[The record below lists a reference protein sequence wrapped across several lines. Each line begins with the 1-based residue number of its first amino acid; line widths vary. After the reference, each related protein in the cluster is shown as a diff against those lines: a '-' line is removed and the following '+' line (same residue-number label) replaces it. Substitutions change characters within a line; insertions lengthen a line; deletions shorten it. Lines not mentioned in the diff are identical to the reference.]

1 MQQSTLVRLK
11 EDLELKKPIL
21 VVGLPGVG
29 LVGKLVVEH
38 LVDELEAE
46 KVMEIY
52 SPHFPPQVLVNK
64 DSTVRPVN
72 NIIYHGKANGNDILF
87 LVGDHQSTTS
97 QGHYELCSLYLDI
110 AEEFQV
116 PRIYTL
122 GGYPTGKLTSDET
135 VLGVANDTKLIEEIK
150 EYGVE
155 FRESEPSGG
164 IVGASGLLVAFSR
177 MRGID
182 AACLMGMTPG
192 YLMDPK
198 SAQSLLKV
206 LCKMLEIEVNMESL
220 EKKAE
225 EMESILEKLKEK
237 EEQQQQQQGY
247 PEVKPTE
254 EDLRYI
260 G

>member
-11 EDLELKKPIL
+11 NDLELKKPIL

-29 LVGKLVVEH
+29 LVGKLVAEH

-46 KVMEIY
+46 KVMEVY

-64 DSTVRPVN
+64 DCTVRPVS
-72 NIIYHGKANGNDILF
+72 NIIYYGKANGKDILF

-110 AEEFQV
+110 AEEFEV
-116 PRIYTL
+116 PIIYTL
-122 GGYPTGKLTSDET
+122 GGYPTGKLIYEET
-135 VLGVANDTKLIEEIK
+135 VLGVANDIKLIEEIK
-150 EYGVE
+150 KYGVE

-182 AACLMGMTPG
+182 AVCLMGMTPG

-198 SAQSLLKV
+198 SAQSLLKL
-206 LCKMLEIEVNMESL
+206 LCKIFEIEVNTDSL
-220 EKKAE
+220 QKKAE
-225 EMESILEKLKEK
+225 RWKASWKS
-237 EEQQQQQQGY
+237 
-247 PEVKPTE
+247 
-254 EDLRYI
+254 
-260 G
+260 

>member
-1 MQQSTLVRLK
+1 MQQSILVRLK
-11 EDLELKKPIL
+11 ENLEFKRPIL

-29 LVGKLVVEH
+29 LVGKLVAEH
-38 LVDELEAE
+38 LVDELGAE
-46 KVMEIY
+46 KIVEVY

-64 DSTVRPVN
+64 DCTVRPVSN
-72 NIIYHGKANGNDILF
+72 TIYHAKAKENDILF

-110 AEEFQV
+110 AEEFRV
-116 PRIYTL
+116 TRIYTL
-122 GGYPTGKLTSDET
+122 GGYPTGKLTYEET

-206 LCKMLEIEVNMESL
+206 ICKMFGIEVNTESL

-225 EMESILEKLKEK
+225 EMENILEKLKEK
-237 EEQQQQQQGY
+237 EEQQTIQ
-247 PEVKPTE
+247 EVKPTE

>member
-11 EDLELKKPIL
+11 ENLELKNPIF

-29 LVGKLVVEH
+29 LVGKLVAEH
-38 LVDELEAE
+38 LVDELGAE
-46 KVMEIY
+46 KIIEVY
-52 SPHFPPQVLVNK
+52 SPHFPPQVLVNI
-64 DSTVRPVN
+64 DCTVRPVSN
-72 NIIYHGKANGNDILF
+72 VIYHGKAKENDVLF

-110 AEEFQV
+110 AEEFGV
-116 PRIYTL
+116 RRIYTL
-122 GGYPTGKLTSDET
+122 GGYPTGKLTCEET
-135 VLGVANDTKLIEEIK
+135 VLGVANDIKVIEEIK
-150 EYGVE
+150 KYGVE

-206 LCKMLEIEVNMESL
+206 LCKIFEIEVNTESL

-237 EEQQQQQQGY
+237 EEQQTFQ
-247 PEVKPTE
+247 EVKPTE

>member
-11 EDLELKKPIL
+11 EDLELSKPVF

-29 LVGKLVVEH
+29 LVGKLVAEH
-38 LVDELEAE
+38 LIDELKAE
-46 KVMEIY
+46 KIMEVY

-64 DSTVRPVN
+64 DCTVRPVSN
-72 NIIYHGKANGNDILF
+72 TVYCGKVNGSDILF

-110 AEEFQV
+110 AEEFGV

-122 GGYPTGKLTSDET
+122 GGYPTGKLTYEET
-135 VLGVANDTKLIEEIK
+135 VLGVANNIKLIEEIK
-150 EYGVE
+150 NYGVE

-164 IVGASGLLVAFSR
+164 IVGASGLLVAFSQ

-182 AACLMGMTPG
+182 AVCLMGMTPG

-198 SAQSLLKV
+198 SAQSLLRV
-206 LCKMLEIEVNMESL
+206 ICKIFNIEVNMDSL
-220 EKKAE
+220 EKKVE

-237 EEQQQQQQGY
+237 EEQQNF
-247 PEVKPTE
+247 PEIKPTD

>member
-11 EDLELKKPIL
+11 ENLELKNPIL

-29 LVGKLVVEH
+29 LVGKLVAEH
-38 LVDELEAE
+38 LVDELGAE
-46 KVMEIY
+46 KIIEVY
-52 SPHFPPQVLVNK
+52 SPHFPPQVLVNT
-64 DSTVRPVN
+64 DCTVRPVSN
-72 NIIYHGKANGNDILF
+72 TIYHGKAKENDVLF

-110 AEEFQV
+110 AEEFGV
-116 PRIYTL
+116 RRIYTL
-122 GGYPTGKLTSDET
+122 GGYPTGKLTCEET
-135 VLGVANDTKLIEEIK
+135 VLGVANDTKVIEEIK

-177 MRGID
+177 MRSID

-206 LCKMLEIEVNMESL
+206 LCKIFKIEVNTESL

-237 EEQQQQQQGY
+237 EEQQTFQ
-247 PEVKPTE
+247 EVKPTD

>member
-11 EDLELKKPIL
+11 ENLELNNPIL

-29 LVGKLVVEH
+29 LVGKLVAEH
-38 LVDELEAE
+38 LVDELGAE
-46 KVMEIY
+46 KIIEVY

-64 DSTVRPVN
+64 DCTVRPVSN
-72 NIIYHGKANGNDILF
+72 TIYYTKAKENDLLF

-110 AEEFQV
+110 AEEFGVQRV
-116 PRIYTL
+116 YTL
-122 GGYPTGKLTSDET
+122 GGYPTGKLTYEET
-135 VLGVANDTKLIEEIK
+135 VLGVANNTKLIEEIK

-164 IVGASGLLVAFSR
+164 IVGASGLLVAFSK

-206 LCKMLEIEVNMESL
+206 LCRMFGIEVNMESL

-237 EEQQQQQQGY
+237 EEQQAFQ
-247 PEVKPTE
+247 EVKPTE

>member
-1 MQQSTLVRLK
+1 MQESTLVRLK
-11 EDLELKKPIL
+11 ENLELKKPALI
-21 VVGLPGVG
+21 VGLPGVG
-29 LVGKLVVEH
+29 LVGKLVAEH
-38 LVDELEAE
+38 LVDELKAE
-46 KVMEIY
+46 KIMEVY

-64 DSTVRPVN
+64 DCTVRPVS
-72 NIIYHGKANGNDILF
+72 NIICYGKADGNDILI

-110 AEEFQV
+110 AEEFGV
-116 PRIYTL
+116 SRIYTL
-122 GGYPTGKLTSDET
+122 GGYPTGKLTSEET
-135 VLGVANDTKLIEEIK
+135 VLGVANDLNLIEEIK
-150 EYGVE
+150 QYGVE

-164 IVGASGLLVAFSR
+164 IVGASGLLVAFSK

-206 LCKMLEIEVNMESL
+206 LCKIFGIEVNTDSL
-220 EKKAE
+220 KKKAE
-225 EMESILEKLKEK
+225 EMETILEKLKEK
-237 EEQQQQQQGY
+237 EEQQNL
-247 PEVKPTE
+247 PEIKPTE

>member
-11 EDLELKKPIL
+11 ENLELKNPIL

-29 LVGKLVVEH
+29 LVGKLVAEH
-38 LVDELEAE
+38 LVDELGAE
-46 KVMEIY
+46 KIIEVY
-52 SPHFPPQVLVNK
+52 SPHFPPQVLVNI
-64 DSTVRPVN
+64 DCTVRPVSN
-72 NIIYHGKANGNDILF
+72 VIYHGKAKENDVLF

-110 AEEFQV
+110 AEEFGV
-116 PRIYTL
+116 RRIYTL
-122 GGYPTGKLTSDET
+122 GGYPTGKLTCEET
-135 VLGVANDTKLIEEIK
+135 VLGVANDIKVIEEIK
-150 EYGVE
+150 KYGVE

-206 LCKMLEIEVNMESL
+206 LCKIFEIEVNTESL

-237 EEQQQQQQGY
+237 EEQQTFQ
-247 PEVKPTE
+247 EVKPTE

>member
-1 MQQSTLVRLK
+1 MQKSTLVRLK
-11 EDLELKKPIL
+11 NDLEIKKPVML
-21 VVGLPGVG
+21 VGLPGVG
-29 LVGKLVVEH
+29 LVGKLVAEH
-38 LVDELEAE
+38 LIDELEAE
-46 KVMEIY
+46 KIMEVY

-64 DSTVRPVN
+64 DCTVRLVSN
-72 NIIYHGKANGNDILF
+72 MIYHGKANGNDILF

-110 AEEFQV
+110 AEEFKV

-122 GGYPTGKLTSDET
+122 GGYPTGKLTYEET

-150 EYGVE
+150 KYGVE
-155 FRESEPSGG
+155 FREFEPNGG

-198 SAQSLLKV
+198 SAQFLLKV
-206 LCKMLEIEVNMESL
+206 LCKIFDIEVSMDSL
-220 EKKAE
+220 KKKAE
-225 EMESILEKLKEK
+225 EIESIMEKLKEK
-237 EEQQQQQQGY
+237 EEQQSFQ
-247 PEVKPTE
+247 EIKPTE

>member
-11 EDLELKKPIL
+11 ENLELKKPLL

-29 LVGKLVVEH
+29 LVGKLVAEH
-38 LVDELEAE
+38 LVDELQAE
-46 KVMEIY
+46 KVMEVY

-64 DSTVRPVN
+64 DCTVRPVS
-72 NIIYHGKANGNDILF
+72 NIIYHGKANETDILF

-110 AEEFQV
+110 AEEFEV
-116 PRIYTL
+116 SRIYTL
-122 GGYPTGKLTSDET
+122 GGYPTGKLTYEET
-135 VLGVANDTKLIEEIK
+135 VLGVANDTKLIEELK
-150 EYGVE
+150 KYGVE

-177 MRGID
+177 MRGIE

-198 SAQSLLKV
+198 SAQSLLKL
-206 LCKMLEIEVNMESL
+206 LCKIFEIEVNMDSL
-220 EKKAE
+220 ERKAE
-225 EMESILEKLKEK
+225 EMESIMEKLKEK
-237 EEQQQQQQGY
+237 EEQQSF
-247 PEVKPTE
+247 PEIKPTE

>member
-11 EDLELKKPIL
+11 ENLELKKPIL

-29 LVGKLVVEH
+29 LVGKLVAEHMVE
-38 LVDELEAE
+38 ELGAE
-46 KVMEIY
+46 KIMEVY

-64 DSTVRPVN
+64 DCTVRPVSN
-72 NIIYHGKANGNDILF
+72 TIYHAKAKENDILF

-110 AEEFQV
+110 AEEFGV

-122 GGYPTGKLTSDET
+122 GGYPTGKLTYEET
-135 VLGVANDTKLIEEIK
+135 VLGVANNIKLIEEIK

-198 SAQSLLKV
+198 SAQFLLKV
-206 LCKMLEIEVNMESL
+206 LCKIFEIEVNTESL

-225 EMESILEKLKEK
+225 EMENILEKLKEK
-237 EEQQQQQQGY
+237 EEQQIIQ
-247 PEVKPTE
+247 EVKPTE

>member
-11 EDLELKKPIL
+11 ENLELKKPIL

-29 LVGKLVVEH
+29 LVGKLVAEH
-38 LVDELEAE
+38 LVDELGAE
-46 KVMEIY
+46 KIIEVY

-64 DSTVRPVN
+64 DCTVRPVSN
-72 NIIYHGKANGNDILF
+72 TIYYAKAKENDILF

-110 AEEFQV
+110 AEEFGVQRV
-116 PRIYTL
+116 YTL
-122 GGYPTGKLTSDET
+122 GGYPTGKLTYEET
-135 VLGVANDTKLIEEIK
+135 VLGVANNTKLIEEIK

-164 IVGASGLLVAFSR
+164 IVGASGLLVAFSE

-206 LCKMLEIEVNMESL
+206 LCRMFGIEVNMESL

-237 EEQQQQQQGY
+237 EEQQTFQ
-247 PEVKPTE
+247 EVKPTE

>member
-11 EDLELKKPIL
+11 EAPELKNPLL

-29 LVGKLVVEH
+29 LVGKLVAEH
-38 LVDELEAE
+38 LVDELKAE
-46 KVMEIY
+46 KIMEIY

-64 DSTVRPVN
+64 DCTVRPVSN
-72 NIIYHGKANGNDILF
+72 TIYQGKVNEKDILL
-87 LVGDHQSTTS
+87 LVGDHQSTTP

-110 AEEFQV
+110 AEDFEV

-122 GGYPTGKLTSDET
+122 GGYPTGKLTSEET
-135 VLGVANDTKLIEEIK
+135 VLGVANSTELIEELK
-150 EYGVE
+150 RYGVE

-177 MRGID
+177 LRGID

-206 LCKMLEIEVNMESL
+206 LCKIFGIEVNTDSL
-220 EKKAE
+220 KKKAE

-237 EEQQQQQQGY
+237 EEQQTFV
-247 PEVKPTE
+247 EIKPTE

>member
-1 MQQSTLVRLK
+1 MQQSILVRLK
-11 EDLELKKPIL
+11 EDLELNKPIM

-29 LVGKLVVEH
+29 LVGKLVAEH
-38 LVDELEAE
+38 LIDELKAE
-46 KVMEIY
+46 KVMEVY

-64 DSTVRPVN
+64 DCTVRPVSN
-72 NIIYHGKANGNDILF
+72 TIYHGKANESDILF

-110 AEEFQV
+110 AEEFEV

-122 GGYPTGKLTSDET
+122 GGYPTGKLTYEET
-135 VLGVANDTKLIEEIK
+135 VLGVANNTTLIEEIK
-150 EYGVE
+150 SYGVE

-164 IVGASGLLVAFSR
+164 IIGASGLLVAFSH
-177 MRGID
+177 MRGIE

-198 SAQSLLKV
+198 SAQSLLRV
-206 LCKMLEIEVNMESL
+206 LFKIFNIEVNMDSL
-220 EKKAE
+220 EKKVE

-237 EEQQQQQQGY
+237 EEQQNF
-247 PEVKPTE
+247 PEVKPTD

>member
-1 MQQSTLVRLK
+1 MQQNTLVRLK
-11 EDLELKKPIL
+11 DNLELTKPIF

-29 LVGKLVVEH
+29 LVGKLVAEH
-38 LVDELEAE
+38 LIDELGAE
-46 KVMEIY
+46 EIMDIY

-64 DSTVRPVN
+64 DCTVRPVSN
-72 NIIYHGKANGNDILF
+72 RIYYGKANEKDLLF

-110 AEEFQV
+110 AEEFGV

-122 GGYPTGKLTSDET
+122 GGYPTGKLTYDDT
-135 VLGVANDTKLIEEIK
+135 VLGVANSTKLIEEIK

-164 IVGASGLLVAFSR
+164 IVGASGLLVAFSK
-177 MRGID
+177 MRGIE
-182 AACLMGMTPG
+182 AVCLMGMTPG

-198 SAQSLLKV
+198 SAQCLLKV
-206 LCKMLEIEVNMESL
+206 LCKIFDIEVSTESL

-237 EEQQQQQQGY
+237 EEQQTIQ
-247 PEVKPTE
+247 ETKPTE

>member
-11 EDLELKKPIL
+11 ENLELKKPIL

-29 LVGKLVVEH
+29 LVGKLVAEH

-46 KVMEIY
+46 KVMEVY

-64 DSTVRPVN
+64 DCTVRPVS

-110 AEEFQV
+110 AEEFGV

-122 GGYPTGKLTSDET
+122 GGYPTGKLTYEET
-135 VLGVANDTKLIEEIK
+135 VLGVANNTKLIEEIK

-206 LCKMLEIEVNMESL
+206 LCKMFKIEVNMDSL

-237 EEQQQQQQGY
+237 EEQQNL

>member
-11 EDLELKKPIL
+11 EKPELKNPVLI
-21 VVGLPGVG
+21 VGLPGVG
-29 LVGKLVVEH
+29 LVGKLVAEH
-38 LVDELEAE
+38 LIDELKAE
-46 KVMEIY
+46 KLMEIY

-64 DSTVRPVN
+64 DCTVRPVSN
-72 NIIYHGKANGNDILF
+72 TIYHGKANGYDIL
-87 LVGDHQSTTS
+87 LLIGDHQSTTS

-110 AEEFQV
+110 AEELNV
-116 PRIYTL
+116 VRIYTL
-122 GGYPTGKLTSDET
+122 GGYPTGKLTSEDT
-135 VLGVANDTKLIEEIK
+135 VLGVANNTQLIEEIK
-150 EYGVE
+150 QYGVE
-155 FRESEPSGG
+155 FRESEPGGG
-164 IVGASGLLVAFSR
+164 IVGASGLMIAFSK
-177 MRGID
+177 MRNID

-206 LCKMLEIEVNMESL
+206 LCKIFGIEINTDSL
-220 EKKAE
+220 QKKAE

-237 EEQQQQQQGY
+237 EEQQNL
-247 PEVKPTE
+247 PEIKPTE

>member
-11 EDLELKKPIL
+11 ENLELKKPIL

-29 LVGKLVVEH
+29 LVGKLVAEH

-46 KVMEIY
+46 KVMEVY

-64 DSTVRPVN
+64 DCTVRPVS
-72 NIIYHGKANGNDILF
+72 NIVYHGKAKENNILF

-110 AEEFQV
+110 AEEFGV

-122 GGYPTGKLTSDET
+122 GGYPTGKLTYEET
-135 VLGVANDTKLIEEIK
+135 VLGVANNTELIEEIK
-150 EYGVE
+150 QYGVE

-198 SAQSLLKV
+198 SAQFLLKV
-206 LCKMLEIEVNMESL
+206 LCKILGIEVNTESL

-225 EMESILEKLKEK
+225 EMENILEKLKEK
-237 EEQQQQQQGY
+237 EEQQAI

>member
-11 EDLELKKPIL
+11 ENFELKKPIM

-29 LVGKLVVEH
+29 LVGKLVAEH
-38 LVDELEAE
+38 LIDELKAE
-46 KVMEIY
+46 KIIEVY
-52 SPHFPPQVLVNK
+52 SPHFPPQVLVNN
-64 DSTVRPVN
+64 DCTVRPVSN
-72 NIIYHGKANGNDILF
+72 MIFHGIANGNDIIF

-97 QGHYELCSLYLDI
+97 QGHYELCTLYLDI
-110 AEEFQV
+110 AEEFKV
-116 PRIYTL
+116 SRIYTL
-122 GGYPTGKLTSDET
+122 GGYPTGKLNSDET
-135 VLGVANDTKLIEEIK
+135 VLGVANNTRLIEEIK
-150 EYGVE
+150 KYGVE

-164 IVGASGLLVAFSR
+164 IVGASGLLVAFSG

-198 SAQSLLKV
+198 SAQFLLKV
-206 LCKMLEIEVNMESL
+206 LCKIFEIDVNTDSL
-220 EKKAE
+220 VKKAE
-225 EMESILEKLKEK
+225 EMESILERLKEK
-237 EEQQQQQQGY
+237 EEQQTF
-247 PEVKPTE
+247 PEVKPTD

>member
-1 MQQSTLVRLK
+1 MQQNTLVRLK
-11 EDLELKKPIL
+11 ENLELKKPIL
-21 VVGLPGVG
+21 IVGLPGVG
-29 LVGKLVVEH
+29 LVGKLVAEH
-38 LVDELEAE
+38 LVDELGAE
-46 KVMEIY
+46 KIMEVY

-64 DSTVRPVN
+64 DCTVRPVSN
-72 NIIYHGKANGNDILF
+72 MVYYGKAKENDILF

-110 AEEFQV
+110 AEEFGV

-122 GGYPTGKLTSDET
+122 GGYPTGKLTYDET
-135 VLGVANDTKLIEEIK
+135 VLGVANSTKLIEEIK

-164 IVGASGLLVAFSR
+164 IVGASGLLVAFSK

-198 SAQSLLKV
+198 SAQSLLKI
-206 LCKMLEIEVNMESL
+206 LCKMFEIEVNTDSL

-225 EMESILEKLKEK
+225 EMENILEKLKEK
-237 EEQQQQQQGY
+237 EEQQTIQ
-247 PEVKPTE
+247 EVKPTE

>member
-1 MQQSTLVRLK
+1 MQQNTLVRLK
-11 EDLELKKPIL
+11 ENLELKNPIL

-29 LVGKLVVEH
+29 LVGKLVAEH
-38 LVDELEAE
+38 MVDELGAE
-46 KVMEIY
+46 KIMEVY
-52 SPHFPPQVLVNK
+52 SPHFPPQVLVNE
-64 DSTVRPVN
+64 DCTVRPVSN
-72 NIIYHGKANGNDILF
+72 TIYHAKAKENDVLF

-110 AEEFQV
+110 AEEFGV

-122 GGYPTGKLTSDET
+122 GGYPTGKLTYEET
-135 VLGVANDTKLIEEIK
+135 VLGVANNIKLIEEIK

-206 LCKMLEIEVNMESL
+206 LCKIFEIEVNTESL

-225 EMESILEKLKEK
+225 EMENILEKLKEK
-237 EEQQQQQQGY
+237 EEQQTIQ
-247 PEVKPTE
+247 EVKPTE

>member
-11 EDLELKKPIL
+11 EGFELNKPIL

-29 LVGKLVVEH
+29 LVGKLVAEH

-46 KVMEIY
+46 KIMEVY

-64 DSTVRPVN
+64 DCTVRPVS

-110 AEEFQV
+110 AEEFGV

-122 GGYPTGKLTSDET
+122 GGYPTGKLTYEET
-135 VLGVANDTKLIEEIK
+135 VLGVANNTKLIEEIK

-198 SAQSLLKV
+198 SAQFLLKV
-206 LCKMLEIEVNMESL
+206 LCKMFGIEVNTDSL
-220 EKKAE
+220 KKKAE
-225 EMESILEKLKEK
+225 EMENILEKLKEK
-237 EEQQQQQQGY
+237 EEQQTF
-247 PEVKPTE
+247 PEIKPTE

>member
-11 EDLELKKPIL
+11 ENLELKKPIL
-21 VVGLPGVG
+21 IVGLPGVG
-29 LVGKLVVEH
+29 LVGKLVAEH
-38 LVDELEAE
+38 LVDELGAE
-46 KVMEIY
+46 KIMEVY

-64 DSTVRPVN
+64 DCTVRPVSN
-72 NIIYHGKANGNDILF
+72 VIYHGKAKENDVLF

-110 AEEFQV
+110 AEEFGV

-122 GGYPTGKLTSDET
+122 GGYPTGKLTYEET

-150 EYGVE
+150 AYGVE

-206 LCKMLEIEVNMESL
+206 ICKIFQIEVNTESL

-225 EMESILEKLKEK
+225 EMENILEKLKEK
-237 EEQQQQQQGY
+237 EEQQTFQ
-247 PEVKPTE
+247 EVKPTE

>member
-1 MQQSTLVRLK
+1 MQQSTPVRLK
-11 EDLELKKPIL
+11 EVIELKKPVLI
-21 VVGLPGVG
+21 VGLPGVG
-29 LVGKLVVEH
+29 LVGKLVAEH
-38 LVDELEAE
+38 LVDELKAE
-46 KVMEIY
+46 KIMEIY

-64 DSTVRPVN
+64 DCTVRPVSN
-72 NIIYHGKANGNDILF
+72 TIYHGKVNRKDILI

-110 AEEFQV
+110 AEEFEV

-122 GGYPTGKLTSDET
+122 GGYPTGKLTSEET
-135 VLGVANDTKLIEEIK
+135 VLGVANSTDLIEEIK
-150 EYGVE
+150 GYGVE

-177 MRGID
+177 IRGID
-182 AACLMGMTPG
+182 SACLMGMTPG

-198 SAQSLLKV
+198 SAQSLLKI
-206 LCKMLEIEVNMESL
+206 LCKIFGIEVNTDSL
-220 EKKAE
+220 KKKAE
-225 EMESILEKLKEK
+225 EMESILGKLKEK
-237 EEQQQQQQGY
+237 EEQQAY
-247 PEVKPTE
+247 PVVKPTE

>member
-1 MQQSTLVRLK
+1 
-11 EDLELKKPIL
+11 
-21 VVGLPGVG
+21 
-29 LVGKLVVEH
+29 
-38 LVDELEAE
+38 
-46 KVMEIY
+46 
-52 SPHFPPQVLVNK
+52 
-64 DSTVRPVN
+64 
-72 NIIYHGKANGNDILF
+72 
-87 LVGDHQSTTS
+87 
-97 QGHYELCSLYLDI
+97 
-110 AEEFQV
+110 
-116 PRIYTL
+116 TL
-122 GGYPTGKLTSDET
+122 GGYPTGKLTYEET
-135 VLGVANDTKLIEEIK
+135 VLGVANNINLIEEIK
-150 EYGVE
+150 AYGVE

-206 LCKMLEIEVNMESL
+206 ICRLFGIEVNTKSL

-225 EMESILEKLKEK
+225 EMENILEKLKEK
-237 EEQQQQQQGY
+237 EEQQTSQ
-247 PEVKPTE
+247 EIKPSE

>member
-11 EDLELKKPIL
+11 DNLELKKPIL

-29 LVGKLVVEH
+29 LVGKLVAEH
-38 LVDELEAE
+38 LVDELKAE
-46 KVMEIY
+46 KVMEVY

-64 DSTVRPVN
+64 DCTVRPVS
-72 NIIYHGKANGNDILF
+72 NIIYHGKANETDILF

-110 AEEFQV
+110 AEEFEV
-116 PRIYTL
+116 SRIYTL
-122 GGYPTGKLTSDET
+122 GGYPTGKLTYEET

-150 EYGVE
+150 KYGVE

-177 MRGID
+177 MRGIE

-198 SAQSLLKV
+198 SAQSLLKL
-206 LCKMLEIEVNMESL
+206 LCKIFEIEVNMDSL
-220 EKKAE
+220 ERKAE
-225 EMESILEKLKEK
+225 EMESIMEKLKEK
-237 EEQQQQQQGY
+237 EEQQSF
-247 PEVKPTE
+247 PEIKPTE